1 MNRLPLLILLVL
13 VGCITAIPII
23 TENQYKII
31 SNRWP
36 GTTIQELHTGRQLYI
51 DRCAGCHSLHEPSA
65 LTDEE
70 WRKALDKMQ
79 LKANLTIAEKELV
92 LKYLLSVKLQ

>member
-1 MNRLPLLILLVL
+1 MSRLHLLILLVL
-13 VGCITAIPII
+13 VGCVTAIPVI
-23 TENQYKII
+23 TEKQYKII

-36 GTTIQELHTGRQLYI
+36 GTTLQELHSGRQLYI
-51 DRCAGCHSLHEPSA
+51 DKCAGCHSLYKPGA

-70 WRKALDKMQ
+70 WRKAMDKMH

-92 LKYLLSVKLQ
+92 LKYLLSTKLE